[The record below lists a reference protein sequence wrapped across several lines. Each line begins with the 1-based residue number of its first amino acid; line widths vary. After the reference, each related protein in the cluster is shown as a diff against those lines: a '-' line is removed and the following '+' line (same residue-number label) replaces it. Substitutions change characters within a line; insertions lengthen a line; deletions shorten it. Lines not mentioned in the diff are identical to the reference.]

1 MQHHLVL
8 ILTLFCTCCTGF
20 RESKP
25 GVFGA
30 PSTRE
35 EQMISRINEY
45 RIKSVLCLR
54 GGQSVRQS
62 KRATLAA
69 NAAFIH
75 VPISAKSLPHPD
87 ALLAIWQVAVAAERP
102 VMVHCRAGVDRT
114 GLALALIA
122 LHDTGSLSTARVELA
137 FTTNW
142 HLKAFGTEAMDQ
154 VLDQF
159 EPFSGIMS
167 FPSWVDRVYRIDYE
181 AKALTAR

>member
-1 MQHHLVL
+1 MLL
-8 ILTLFCTCCTGF
+8 CTCCTGF

-30 PSTRE
+30 PFIRE
-35 EQMISRINEY
+35 EQMITRINEHQI
-45 RIKSVLCLR
+45 RSVLCLR
-54 GGQSVRQS
+54 GGNSVRQS
-62 KRATLAA
+62 KRATIAA
-69 NAAFIH
+69 NASFIQ

-87 ALLAIWQVAVAAERP
+87 ALLSIWHVAAAAERP

-122 LHDTGSLSTARVELA
+122 LHDTGSMSRARVELA

-142 HLKAFGTEAMDQ
+142 HIKAFGTEAMDQ

-159 EPFSGIMS
+159 EPFCGIMS

-181 AKALTAR
+181 GKALTVR